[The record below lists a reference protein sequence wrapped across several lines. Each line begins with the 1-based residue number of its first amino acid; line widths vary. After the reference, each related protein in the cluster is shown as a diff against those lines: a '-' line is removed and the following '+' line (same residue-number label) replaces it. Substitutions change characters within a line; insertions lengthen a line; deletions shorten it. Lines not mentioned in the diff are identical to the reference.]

1 MEIRLTLSHFAHV
14 TGEPVMPG
22 RVSDST
28 SARALLSEDE
38 VHEWIVTE
46 MNRTSSC
53 RDLDLRF
60 MIVRRFPRNETG
72 PSWDLRAVSGWSTW
86 SPVCR
91 DALNE
96 AVRKAQARFD
106 LL

>member
-1 MEIRLTLSHFAHV
+1 VF
-14 TGEPVMPG
+14 GDPVVPQ

-60 MIVRRFPRNETG
+60 VIVRRAPHHETG
-72 PSWDLRAVSGWSTW
+72 PSWDVRAVSRWSAW

-91 DALNE
+91 AALNE

-106 LL
+106 LI